1 MATLRPRTL
10 GRMGQG
16 ACRNTPQP
24 SGRKKRQT
32 AGHAEHMQV
41 FDERV
46 VNADFSHEAKGL
58 RPAAGFGAF

>member
-1 MATLRPRTL
+1 
-10 GRMGQG
+10 MGQG